1 MLSKRLL
8 EFIDEFDINSV
19 EELLEQ
25 YANQDSDE
33 DLGDD
38 IFIAVFDGESLS
50 KFFAAKKE
58 IKMRKINDMF
68 LDEVLAQY
76 EQEKWNTNSTRHKS
90 RNGETH
96 TEVPKFETSEP
107 YIGTSVKVEM
117 SSEQRE
123 KLQKVREIDDVITS
137 SSRGER
143 ETLQGLKES
152 QNVEKAP
159 IFTYCSVNRNAIEA
173 LSLRALYGHKKYAEV
188 DKDWQNFTRVP
199 NADEE
204 YANAL
209 MRHSLGIGLD
219 DTDEEHLIAAA
230 WNAVARL
237 EIYFRK
243 KLQNQK

>member
-38 IFIAVFDGESLS
+38 IFIAVFDGEALS

-68 LDEVLAQY
+68 LDEILAQY
-76 EQEKWNTNSTRHKS
+76 EQEKWNTNSTRHKA
-90 RNGETH
+90 RKEGEFHKIPDYVT
-96 TEVPKFETSEP
+96 TATVDIK
-107 YIGTSVKVEM
+107 
-117 SSEQRE
+117 
-123 KLQKVREIDDVITS
+123 DDVITS
-137 SSRGER
+137 SSRGEK

-159 IFTYCSVNRNAIEA
+159 VFTYCKVNKNAIEA
-173 LSLRALYGHKKYAEV
+173 LSLRALYGHKKYEEEN
-188 DKDWQNFTRVP
+188 DWENFSRVP
-199 NADEE
+199 NGDFE
-204 YANAL
+204 YANSLFRHAL
-209 MRHSLGIGLD
+209 EIGGD
-219 DTDEEHLIAAA
+219 EDEEQHLISAA

>member
-1 MLSKRLL
+1 MILSKKLL
-8 EFIDEFDINSV
+8 AFIGEFDINSV

-25 YANQDSDE
+25 YVNSEEDE
-33 DLGDD
+33 DLGKD
-38 IFIAVFDGESLS
+38 IFIAVFEEEAIS

-58 IKMRKINDMF
+58 NKIKMNTRKINDMF
-68 LDEVLAQY
+68 LDEVLAQH
-76 EQEKWNTNSTRHKS
+76 EQEKWNTNSTRHKAIKE
-90 RNGETH
+90 GEFHKKPNYVT
-96 TEVPKFETSEP
+96 TATVDIK
-107 YIGTSVKVEM
+107 
-117 SSEQRE
+117 
-123 KLQKVREIDDVITS
+123 DDVITS

-204 YANAL
+204 YANSL
-209 MRHSLGIGLD
+209 FRHTLGIGLD

-230 WNAVARL
+230 WNAIARL